1 MRLRAPR
8 SFVFPFLILLSWYV
22 STPSQNKRKSGGKGD
37 NGGKG
42 DSGGKGEGKGGA
54 GGKGE
59 NNTSLDTSQ
68 ANPKGEKPVTVT
80 LRRKASMS
88 DPSGTTPNAAETTA
102 GAVKLTHPPPT
113 KKPRASAT
121 VESGG
126 NSSGNSANESA
137 PVGPKAAA
145 VPSPE
150 VPQAA
155 NPSVVPEKAAK
166 AGSQGAATA
175 AAASRPARTSPK
187 AAPLASK
194 APTPKA
200 QETTSKVASPAAGAA
215 ANSVAPPTSA
225 TAKTGGKAVAAKE
238 PGESIRDVLGF

>member
-175 AAASRPARTSPK
+175 AASRPARTSPK

-238 PGESIRDVLGF
+238 PGESIRDLLGF